1 MEAILRVSKDE
12 LNARVIKKL
21 LSLIPDDFIEIRLR
35 SIDATEY
42 LLSTPEN
49 KESILKSLEQYKKGE
64 FVIKSLEELENL
76 AND

>member
-42 LLSTPEN
+42 LLSTPKN
-49 KESILKSLEQYKKGE
+49 KESIFKSLEEYKKGE

>member
-12 LNARVIKKL
+12 LNAKVIKKL

-35 SIDATEY
+35 SIDTTEY

-64 FVIKSLEELENL
+64 FVIKSLEELESL